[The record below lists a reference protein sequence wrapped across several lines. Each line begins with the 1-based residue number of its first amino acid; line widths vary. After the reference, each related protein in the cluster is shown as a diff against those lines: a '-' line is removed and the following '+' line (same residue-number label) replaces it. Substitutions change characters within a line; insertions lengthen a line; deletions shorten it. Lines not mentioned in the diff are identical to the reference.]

1 MELFDI
7 GFISIGLIDI
17 IDIAVVGL
25 VAYKLLM
32 MLRGTRGA
40 PMLMGLGIILMGS
53 VVAQLLQLKALSW
66 IISSIGRPVWL
77 IALVILFQ
85 AELRRMLTHLGQ
97 TRIGKV
103 FVKEK
108 RYLEL
113 EEVIKAAF
121 DLSSR
126 GYGALIVLARDTG
139 LGGILETGI
148 QIRAEVSMPLLVTLF
163 TPPSPTHDGAV
174 IIKEG
179 VIEAAGCILPMTQAP
194 NLDPSVGMR
203 HRAALGLS
211 EESDAV
217 VVVISEETGAV
228 STATEGRIT
237 THLDAG
243 SLRSELTRLYTVAPS
258 SEGQE

>member
-1 MELFDI
+1 MDLFKI
-7 GFISIGLIDI
+7 GFISVGLIDI

-40 PMLMGLGIILMGS
+40 PMLMGLGIIVMAS
-53 VVAQLLQLKALSW
+53 VVAQLLQLKALNW

-85 AELRRMLTHLGQ
+85 AELRRTLTHLGQ
-97 TRIGKV
+97 TRLGKI

-108 RYLEL
+108 HYWEL

-121 DLSSR
+121 DLSKR

-139 LGGILETGI
+139 LGGILETGTKI
-148 QIRAEVSMPLLVTLF
+148 HAEVSMPLLVTLF

-174 IIKEG
+174 VVQEG
-179 VIEAAGCILPMTQAP
+179 VIEAAGCILPMTHAP
-194 NLDPSVGMR
+194 DLDPSVGMR

-217 VVVISEETGAV
+217 VVVVSEETGAV

-237 THLDAG
+237 THLEAG
-243 SLRSELTRLYTVAPS
+243 SLRSELAHLFTTTSAS
-258 SEGQE
+258 KGES

>member
-1 MELFDI
+1 MELFNI

-25 VAYKLLM
+25 VTYKLLM
-32 MLRGTRGA
+32 ILRGTRGA

-85 AELRRMLTHLGQ
+85 AELRRTLTRLGQ

-108 RYLEL
+108 RYSEL

-121 DLSSR
+121 DLSRR

-139 LGGILETGI
+139 LGGILETGT

-174 IIKEG
+174 VIKEG
-179 VIEAAGCILPMTQAP
+179 IIEAAGCILPMTQAP

-211 EESDAV
+211 EDSDAAVIV
-217 VVVISEETGAV
+217 VSEETGAV

-237 THLDAG
+237 THLDTG
-243 SLRSELTRLYTVAPS
+243 SLRSELTQLYSGTPS
-258 SEGQE
+258 GEGPE

>member
-1 MELFDI
+1 MELFKI
-7 GFISIGLIDI
+7 GFLSVGLIDML
-17 IDIAVVGL
+17 DIAVVGL

-40 PMLMGLGIILMGS
+40 PMLMGLALILMGS
-53 VVAQLLQLKALSW
+53 IVAQLFQLKALSW

-77 IALVILFQ
+77 IAMVILFQ

-97 TRIGKV
+97 TRMGKF

-108 RYLEL
+108 RYSEL
-113 EEVIKAAF
+113 EEIIKAAF
-121 DLSSR
+121 DLSRR
-126 GYGALIVLARDTG
+126 GYGGLIVLTRETG
-139 LGGILETGI
+139 LGGILETGTTI
-148 QIRAEVSMPLLVTLF
+148 HAEVSMPLLVTLF

-174 IIKEG
+174 IIEEG
-179 VIEAAGCILPMTQAP
+179 MIEAAGCILPMTHAREVD
-194 NLDPSVGMR
+194 LAIGMR

-217 VVVISEETGAV
+217 VVVVSEETGAV

-243 SLRSELTRLYTVAPS
+243 SLRSELTQLFTTAPPAD
-258 SEGQE
+258 EEE

>member
-1 MELFDI
+1 MELFNI

-25 VAYKLLM
+25 VAYKVLI

-40 PMLMGLGIILMGS
+40 PMLMGLGIILMAS
-53 VVAQLLQLKALSW
+53 VVAQLFQLKALNW

-85 AELRRMLTHLGQ
+85 AELRRTLTHLGQ
-97 TRIGKV
+97 TRLGKI

-108 RYLEL
+108 RYSEL
-113 EEVIKAAF
+113 EEVMKAAF
-121 DLSSR
+121 DLSRR

-139 LGGILETGI
+139 LGGIIETGTK
-148 QIRAEVSMPLLVTLF
+148 IRAEVSMPLLVTLF
-163 TPPSPTHDGAV
+163 TPPSPMHDGAV
-174 IIKEG
+174 IITQG
-179 VIEAAGCILPMTQAP
+179 MIEAAGCILPMTQAP
-194 NLDPSVGMR
+194 NVDPSVGMR

-217 VVVISEETGAV
+217 VIVVSEETGAV

-237 THLDAG
+237 THLEVG
-243 SLRSELTRLYTVAPS
+243 SLRSELASLFTIAPS
-258 SEGQE
+258 TEDQD